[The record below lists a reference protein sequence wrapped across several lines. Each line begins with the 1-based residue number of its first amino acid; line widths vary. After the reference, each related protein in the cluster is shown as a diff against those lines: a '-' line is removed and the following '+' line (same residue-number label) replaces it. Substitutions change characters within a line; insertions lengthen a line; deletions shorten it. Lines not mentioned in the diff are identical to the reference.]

1 LNKSK
6 KQTMENLKK
15 NLLRVSLLI
24 FVIAM
29 SCSTEKPVEDS
40 DGLQFSPPRAGTV
53 TTNPRLIKSSASA
66 SGKTSAVPVANQ
78 LFAFAG
84 NNLYRIQS
92 DDASSTLIGVDW
104 GGTEA
109 ATIMGTNLF
118 AVQGGHLWRCDLVNA
133 NCVDLGAA
141 WGGTTQLTCD
151 NSFVYGV
158 QGGAIW
164 KVATNGAWA
173 QLGRANWSGTTG
185 LAYSSSS
192 IWGAGLFAQQS
203 FGTMWFVNPSNGSR
217 INTGSPAIYPY
228 LIPNPPSSVNWSGG
242 TSNSPGY
249 FGAYQSGNVD
259 PGKMVRHA
267 LNGTY
272 YEVVGITDPFAPALG
287 RDWLNSTDIAWT
299 NFNNSK
305 SIWILKNGQIYRLR
319 NSPSATDLYRGNVTV
334 VQPSP
339 GVFNAVYEVVGGISG
354 VYQIISNQTR

>member
-1 LNKSK
+1 
-6 KQTMENLKK
+6 MENLKK

-173 QLGRANWSGTTG
+173 RLGNGDWSGTTG

-192 IWGAGLFAQQS
+192 IWGAGLFAQE
-203 FGTMWFVNPSNGSR
+203 GGAMWFVNTRNGSW
-217 INTGSPAIYPY
+217 IDTGNYPPISPYI
-228 LIPNPPSSVNWSGG
+228 IPSPPSAVQFFSLSS
-242 TSNSPGY
+242 TTPGY
-249 FGAYQSGNVD
+249 FGVYFQGSSQGREA
-259 PGKMVRHA
+259 KIVRHS
-267 LNGTY
+267 LNGFTV
-272 YEVVGITDPFAPALG
+272 EIVSITDAFAPSLG
-287 RDWLNSTDIAWT
+287 ADWIGATDLAWT

-305 SIWILKNGQIYRLR
+305 SIWIVKNGQIYRLK
-319 NSPSATDLYRGNVTV
+319 NSPSATELYTGNVTV
-334 VQPSP
+334 IQPSP
-339 GVFNAVYEVVGGISG
+339 GVFTAVYETVSGISG
-354 VYQIISNQTR
+354 AYQIISNQTR